1 MKNWNYYFP
10 KINELNGIKNMYLN
24 VYLYDVGT
32 IKYDQNGKLNIVVLS
47 NQYKDVNIRLWEKL
61 NDNNIKY
68 YTKRFEYLK

>member
-24 VYLYDVGT
+24 AYLYDVGT
-32 IKYDQNGKLNIVVLS
+32 IKYDQNGKLNIVVLP